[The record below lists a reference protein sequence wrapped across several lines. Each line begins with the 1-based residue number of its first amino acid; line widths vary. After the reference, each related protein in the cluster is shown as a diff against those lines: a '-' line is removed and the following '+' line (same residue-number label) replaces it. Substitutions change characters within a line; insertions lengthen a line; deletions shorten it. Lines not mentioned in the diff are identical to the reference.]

1 MNIFFIMEEQKGKN
15 RKIDKQKKIKQNDD
29 EKLNSLGPLF
39 PTTNNFEK
47 AITGL
52 PESFFEKI
60 ILLEIDLSEEFSM
73 DKFYELIKLY
83 SDAIEYYMQH
93 DASQVEYFRGRMEF
107 LLTNRDT
114 LKRLKKESQLLNNK
128 YKNKKVKN
136 SDDINNIIG
145 SNSDNK
151 ILNMNEIKKIKIKNL
166 NKSELIKNIENR
178 TDNLFFHD
186 ISEQMNKV
194 MEENNINN
202 KKNKKGI
209 DIITADLNNQN
220 DKWKEKLK
228 KKKKNKLKST
238 QNMPQN
244 LRMKYQKELN
254 IDLVNNFSDDIIG
267 RVNINNKEKEK
278 EREEDDEEE
287 TNMNQFE
294 KMQNIFNEGIPQEV
308 KKVNGEEGYDKENEI
323 KIENKNEI
331 IIYNK
336 FKGID
341 NKNNNISTDNAENK
355 SNCIF
360 KKDEMKEPE
369 AEIEI
374 DENILASVNERINLL
389 MKLIDHIENNNLTKD
404 DEDENINETNIID
417 ENDGLKS
424 LTNIIKVPLKF
435 QSIYFQ
441 VEKLI
446 MQYMEQFNN
455 FFFKEIFEQFA
466 SNLKEIYDN
475 KYKKYI
481 EISLEYHHQIKENEH
496 LLENHEDY
504 SEDKKSEIQQ
514 IIDSLKD
521 EHQNQIAKI
530 EDEFNRLIVS
540 KVNEFKIDSFKNN
553 IGILL
558 IEEKLKLEIY
568 SIINEAFYGN

>member
-1 MNIFFIMEEQKGKN
+1 MEEQKGKN

-128 YKNKKVKN
+128 YKNKKAKN

-209 DIITADLNNQN
+209 DIITADLNKQN

-369 AEIEI
+369 AEVEI

>member
-1 MNIFFIMEEQKGKN
+1 MEEQKGKN

-128 YKNKKVKN
+128 YKNKKAKN

-369 AEIEI
+369 AEVEI

-435 QSIYFQ
+435 QSTYFQ